1 MVSPNDTGLVV
12 TPAGTVNVQLA
23 PPLPEGFVMS
33 HRVTTGVVTVVRLLS
48 STSAIPSPS
57 VSSHACSSN
66 SKASSPLSVP
76 SPSTSVSTSFVTPSP
91 SRSPAG
97 LRVSASEL
105 DDIIDS
111 SVPMPSVWLISTVYV
126 LPIRSRS
133 FASGV
138 KVEDVAPSM
147 AVPSAYHW

>member
-1 MVSPNDTGLVV
+1 MENSEVHVVESPYDTSCVV
-12 TPAGTVNVQLA
+12 TPDGTVNEQEFDVPVLT
-23 PPLPEGFVMS
+23 MS
-33 HRVTTGVVTVVRLLS
+33 QRVTMGVVTVVRLLS
-48 STSAIPSPS
+48 SSSAIPSPS
-57 VSSHACSSN
+57 VSSQACSSN
-66 SKASSPLSVP
+66 SNASSSLSVP

-97 LRVSASEL
+97 LSVRASEL

-111 SVPMPSVWLISTVYV
+111 SVPSPSVWLISTVYV

-138 KVEDVAPSM
+138 
-147 AVPSAYHW
+147 